1 MEKITLINE
10 QKKIM
15 QGPRRKLHRQSNEKL
30 KLMFSSRAYTP
41 KLYSHDDD
49 KNFHLTHEVI
59 YKAVLYAYFTRC

>member
-1 MEKITLINE
+1 
-10 QKKIM
+10 M

-49 KNFHLTHEVI
+49 DDDKKNSI
-59 YKAVLYAYFTRC
+59 